1 MRFYLHLGD
10 AESIIPDE
18 EGLDFPDLATARKE
32 ARTSIQDL
40 LADDI
45 RRGKATARRHINI
58 TDEHGAALDHIAL
71 SVTVS

>member
-1 MRFYLHLGD
+1 MRFFLHIGD
-10 AESIIPDE
+10 ADSIIVDE
-18 EGLDFPDLATARKE
+18 EGFDFPDLDAARDE

-58 TDEHGAALDHIAL
+58 TDEHGAALDHVAL
-71 SVTVS
+71 AVTVS